1 MQLKNILPGL
11 VATSMLLP
19 TLSAADEPP
28 PCDPAPRP
36 LIKPVPKYPKI
47 VAGPPR
53 AHVTLRF
60 TIGTD
65 GRVTDA
71 IVTGNWPQ
79 GSEQWFDEPAL
90 ETIKRTRFKDVTTP
104 CRATLRLEFRRP
116 AD

>member
-1 MQLKNILPGL
+1 MKINLRVLL
-11 VATSMLLP
+11 ATLLLLP

-28 PCDPAPRP
+28 PCDPMPKP

-65 GRVTDA
+65 GWVTEA
-71 IVTGNWPQ
+71 IVTENWPM

-90 ETIKRTRFKDVTTP
+90 ETLKRTRFKEVATQ

>member
-1 MQLKNILPGL
+1 VKTNLHVLL
-11 VATSMLLP
+11 ATLMLLP
-19 TLSAADEPP
+19 ALSAADEPP
-28 PCDPAPRP
+28 LCDPMPKP
-36 LIKPVPKYPKI
+36 LIKPVPRYPKI

-65 GRVTDA
+65 GWVTDA
-71 IVTGNWPQ
+71 IVTENWPM

-90 ETIKRTRFKDVTTP
+90 ETLKRTRFKDVAAQ

>member
-1 MQLKNILPGL
+1 MKLKSSLHGL
-11 VATSMLLP
+11 VATLMLLP

-28 PCDPAPRP
+28 PCDPMPKP

-65 GRVTDA
+65 GWVTDA
-71 IVTGNWPQ
+71 IVTGARDDQAHPVQ
-79 GSEQWFDEPAL
+79 GCDDPMPRHAAARVQTS
-90 ETIKRTRFKDVTTP
+90 RG
-104 CRATLRLEFRRP
+104 LRLSNHTS
-116 AD
+116 D

>member
-1 MQLKNILPGL
+1 MNLKTILRGL
-11 VATSMLLP
+11 LATLILLP
-19 TLSAADEPP
+19 ALGAAEDLPA
-28 PCDPAPRP
+28 CDPMPKP

-65 GRVTDA
+65 GWVTDV
-71 IVTGNWPQ
+71 IVTDNWPM
-79 GSEQWFDEPAL
+79 GSEQWFDEPAI
-90 ETIKRTRFKDVTTP
+90 ETIKRTRFKDVTTG

-116 AD
+116 AE